1 MKIHGKI
8 SELKTTVKEIKK
20 ILEKS
25 ANNNVFEKKN
35 HELSKEIERLKKGI
49 SESIDELEEIIE
61 EENAKS

>member
-35 HELSKEIERLKKGI
+35 HELNKEIVRLKKGI